1 MISANMPYKKSFKTI
16 NGKSIA
22 FVDVGEGDPIVL
34 LHGNPTS
41 SYLWRNVIPHLEG
54 MGRVIAPDL
63 IGQGDSDKLPAS
75 DGPDRYSFQ
84 VAYDYLA
91 GLLDEL
97 DANQNVTLV
106 IHDWGSALGFYWAQ
120 QHGAAVKG
128 IAYMEGIVCPVGWE
142 DWPESARGIFK
153 GFRSDK
159 GEDLILQRNMF
170 VEAVLPSSVIRK
182 LDAEEMEHYRRAFS
196 TPDDH
201 LEGMGRVIAP
211 DLIGQGDSDK
221 LPASDGPDRYS
232 FQVAYDYLAGL
243 LDELDANQNVTLVI
257 HDWGSALGFYWAQQ
271 HGAAVK
277 GIAYMEGI
285 VCPVGWEDWPESARG
300 IFKGFR
306 SDKGEDLILQRNM
319 FVEAVLPS
327 SVIRKLDAEEME
339 HYRRAFSTPDDRQPT
354 LNWPRQIPI
363 DGEPEHMVKLVDSY
377 GQWMLEN
384 TSLPKLF
391 INATPGSILTGKAR
405 EFCRTWPNQR
415 EVTVAG
421 THFIQEDS
429 PDEIGS
435 AVAEWLNSL

>member
-41 SYLWRNVIPHLEG
+41 SYLWRNVMPHLEG

-84 VAYDYLA
+84 VAYGYLA
-91 GLLDEL
+91 GLLEEL

-153 GFRSDK
+153 GFRSNK

-182 LDAEEMEHYRRAFS
+182 L
-196 TPDDH
+196 
-201 LEGMGRVIAP
+201 G
-211 DLIGQGDSDK
+211 
-221 LPASDGPDRYS
+221 
-232 FQVAYDYLAGL
+232 
-243 LDELDANQNVTLVI
+243 
-257 HDWGSALGFYWAQQ
+257 
-271 HGAAVK
+271 
-277 GIAYMEGI
+277 
-285 VCPVGWEDWPESARG
+285 
-300 IFKGFR
+300 
-306 SDKGEDLILQRNM
+306 
-319 FVEAVLPS
+319 
-327 SVIRKLDAEEME
+327 AEEME

-363 DGEPEHMVKLVDSY
+363 DGEPEHMVKLVNSY
-377 GQWMLEN
+377 GQWMLQN

-429 PDEIGS
+429 PNEIGS
-435 AVAEWLNSL
+435 AVAEWLNNL